1 MIRPLILCLTLTGCG
16 SLNQAHTLTPKQIA
30 VGIGS
35 ALFLGA
41 VIAHQQ
47 DSGKPVVEEQ
57 GKRSC
62 YPGSPCLPPGG
73 K

>member
-1 MIRPLILCLTLTGCG
+1 MRSLILLSLLTLTGC
-16 SLNQAHTLTPKQIA
+16 SMTPTQQKWAA
-30 VGIGS
+30 VGVSVVATGLI
-35 ALFLGA
+35 
-41 VIAHQQ
+41 IAHQQ

>member
-1 MIRPLILCLTLTGCG
+1 MKALTMSVLILISGC
-16 SLNQAHTLTPKQIA
+16 SLTPNQTKWAA
-30 VGIGS
+30 VGVSVVATGLI
-35 ALFLGA
+35 
-41 VIAHQQ
+41 IAHQQ

-62 YPGSPCLPPGG
+62 YPGNPCLGG